1 MGQDGGRRRVSRRIV
16 AQIIGCIAIAATVV
30 TLAYF
35 AFGGGGGSGGGGS
48 KAKDWGD
55 SPHLIPGPASG
66 GGISGP
72 REVLAANAV
81 AGDNGASL
89 SQQYADAKRS
99 GDARFGAKVTTDAYQ
114 TGYTEESKVD
124 CGDCKWVLR
133 DLDQCCEKDCNADP
147 TTSSPYYCSG
157 SDVAGDKMYD
167 CHAGMCKEN
176 TMGKQCNAAA
186 LKTLRQGNNTT
197 GDARCKTYVKKV
209 LRGAAAQTCL
219 ATNDKG
225 KCTQWSK

>member
-1 MGQDGGRRRVSRRIV
+1 MGQDGGLRRVSRRIV
-16 AQIIGCIAIAATVV
+16 AQIIWGIAVAAAVV
-30 TLAYF
+30 TIAYF
-35 AFGGGGGSGGGGS
+35 AFGGGGGSGGGGPKGS
-48 KAKDWGD
+48 GD
-55 SPHLIPGPASG
+55 SPHLIPGS
-66 GGISGP
+66 GISGP

-99 GDARFGAKVTTDAYQ
+99 GDVRFSANVTADAYQ

-167 CHAGMCKEN
+167 CHAGMCKEA

-197 GDARCKTYVKKV
+197 ADARCKTYVKKV
-209 LRGAAAQTCL
+209 LRGPAVQTCL
-219 ATNDKG
+219 ATSDKG